1 MRPVEEFERMIL
13 YVCEPILI
21 EILGKAVDLEALD
34 TVYGWQDTN

>member
-1 MRPVEEFERMIL
+1 MRPVEAFERMIL

-21 EILGKAVDLEALD
+21 EILGKTVDLEALD